1 MKKTLASLLSIAAFA
16 LAAGIGSAL
25 TLEPPDS
32 VKDPIRPTSP
42 GKPKVDHGD
51 AVRHLP
57 QGEFLTYLPEKYAAC
72 IPCHPRVVFEEED
85 FNVDTNWR
93 DVTMGKNLHGLHVYR
108 QPDGVNC
115 SVCHAWDEAA
125 GKFGYTEKVKVKVT
139 ETGGS
144 CAPACHR
151 PKKYHNAGRL

>member
-1 MKKTLASLLSIAAFA
+1 MIRYRLAHIALAVLA
-16 LAAGIGSAL
+16 LAATSMEAAAIS
-25 TLEPPDS
+25 PPAA
-32 VKDPIRPTSP
+32 
-42 GKPKVDHGD
+42 PKVDHRD
-51 AVRHLP
+51 AFRHLP

-125 GKFGYTEKVKVKVT
+125 GKIVYGPKIKVTVTEK
-139 ETGGS
+139 GGS
-144 CAPACHR
+144 CTPACHR
-151 PKKYHNAGRL
+151 PKKYNNAGRL